1 MSLAKRRRWNG
12 AAGLDLL
19 EEAVALWRQAPV
31 TALLAYYLGAVPF
44 WLGALFFLS
53 DMSQN
58 AYAASTVVDWSLGLA
73 LLYIWKKVWQTV
85 CAAQLRATLA
95 GRPDEPW
102 TVRRA
107 LRMIATQAAWQ
118 PWGML
123 VRFIAA
129 VVTLPFFWAT
139 AFFQNITVLGDG
151 SEHVETVRSRALTQA
166 RLWPGQGHLVLG
178 VLMIFTLFVWFN
190 IAAAIGTVPSLLK
203 SLLGVE
209 TAYSRSG
216 WALANTTV
224 FATTVALT
232 SLAVD
237 PLRKAVFVLRCFR
250 GAALRS
256 GDDLAAELRAI
267 RRRAVAIAALLLL
280 SVPLHGAD
288 APAAPLEP
296 APASAKAQS
305 EAAELDQRIGEV
317 LERREFAWRSP
328 RQKAEHSESEHE
340 SMFGKW
346 LSNAAKS
353 LDKFVSAVFRQLGR
367 AFRWLEDWLSPKNA
381 PTLPKAGTPSI
392 DWVGLGR
399 ALLALLVAILI
410 GVLGFLLWRIWRQRR
425 TRPKVVMAA
434 PISRPDL
441 RSEDVVAD
449 QLPEDGWLQMAR
461 DHVERGELVLA
472 LRAAWLATLAHLG
485 QRSLIG
491 IARHKSNRDYERELQ
506 RRARDRQPLLSAFG
520 DNRLAFERS
529 WYGEHEV
536 TRETYSAFEANFQ
549 RIRQA

>member
-1 MSLAKRRRWNG
+1 MSAAKRRRREG
-12 AAGLDLL
+12 MRGIDLL

-58 AYAASTVVDWSLGLA
+58 AYAASNVVDWSLGLA
-73 LLYIWKKVWQTV
+73 LLYVWKKVWQTV

-95 GRPDEPW
+95 GRPDAPW
-102 TVRRA
+102 TLRRV

-118 PWGML
+118 PWGMVL
-123 VRFIAA
+123 RMVAA
-129 VVTLPFFWAT
+129 LVTLPFFWVT

-151 SEHVETVRSRALTQA
+151 SEHVETVRSRAMTQA
-166 RLWPGQGHLVLG
+166 FLWPGKGHVALV
-178 VLMIFTLFVWFN
+178 VLMLFTFFVWCN
-190 IAAAIGTVPSLLK
+190 IAAALAAIPSLLK

-209 TAYSRSG
+209 TMYSRSG
-216 WALANTTV
+216 WAMANTTV

-256 GDDLAAELRAI
+256 GDDLAADLRAI
-267 RRRAVAIAALLLL
+267 RSRALAVAALLLL

-288 APAAPLEP
+288 APATPLEP
-296 APASAKAQS
+296 TEAKVQV
-305 EAAELDQRIGEV
+305 EVKELNQRIEEV

-328 RQKAEHSESEHE
+328 RQKEEHSAAAKDESLL
-340 SMFGKW
+340 GKW
-346 LSNAAKS
+346 LGNAGSSIEKY
-353 LDKFVSAVFRQLGR
+353 VSAAFRQLGR
-367 AFRWLEDWLSPKNA
+367 GFRWLLDWLSPKNS
-381 PTLPKAGTPSI
+381 PTLPKTGGPSI
-392 DWVGLGR
+392 DWLGLGR
-399 ALLALLVAILI
+399 ALFVLLVVILV
-410 GVLGFLLWRIWRQRR
+410 GVLGFLIWRFWRQRR
-425 TRPKVVMAA
+425 ARPKVVLAA
-434 PISRPDL
+434 PASMPDL

-449 QLPEDGWLQMAR
+449 QLPEDGWLQLAR
-461 DHVERGELVLA
+461 DHAERGQLVLA
-472 LRAAWLATLAHLG
+472 IRAAWLATLAHLG
-485 QRSLIG
+485 ERALIG

-536 TRETYSAFEANFQ
+536 TRDTYSAFEANYQ